1 MFYCSYPRLLLRSEV
16 NITVVG
22 NMDRQE
28 LQEKYEAGDLND
40 IHSLKAHRTEIRE
53 HTGLFVPLRPAKIR
67 SWWAKKKSVF
77 SRRISSDEEDWDED
91 VEDEEGGE
99 QDSEQKDE
107 QDEDGTEGGD
117 S

>member
-1 MFYCSYPRLLLRSEV
+1 V

-28 LQEKYEAGDLND
+28 LQEKYEAGGLDD

-53 HTGLFVPLRPAKIR
+53 YTGLFVPLRPAEIR

-77 SRRISSDEEDWDED
+77 SRRISSDEEDWDDDEG
-91 VEDEEGGE
+91 EEGGE

-107 QDEDGTEGGD
+107 QDEDETEGGD